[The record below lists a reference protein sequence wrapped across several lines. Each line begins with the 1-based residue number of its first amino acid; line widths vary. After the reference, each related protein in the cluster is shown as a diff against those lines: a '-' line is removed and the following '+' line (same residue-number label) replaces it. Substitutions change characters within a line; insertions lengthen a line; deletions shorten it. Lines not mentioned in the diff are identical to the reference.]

1 MSYSPLQRVVVLSA
15 FFVLLLVEGVYARPQ
30 PQSLSKISSTVDSG
44 TALADGSP
52 GSHIPGTCG
61 YNGNQDVYGLGIRIG
76 LYSQWTSTLISNW
89 FHTFN
94 LSRARDVNTF
104 FQLAM
109 GIA

>member
-1 MSYSPLQRVVVLSA
+1 MSSPLQRAVILSSL
-15 FFVLLLVEGVYARPQ
+15 FVLLLVEITQARPQ
-30 PQSLSKISSTVDSG
+30 PQSASKINSAANKG
-44 TALADGSP
+44 NALAEGSI
-52 GSHIPGTCG
+52 GAHIPGSCG
-61 YNGNQDVYGLGIRIG
+61 YVGNQDVYGLGIRIG

-94 LSRARDVNTF
+94 ISRARDVNTF